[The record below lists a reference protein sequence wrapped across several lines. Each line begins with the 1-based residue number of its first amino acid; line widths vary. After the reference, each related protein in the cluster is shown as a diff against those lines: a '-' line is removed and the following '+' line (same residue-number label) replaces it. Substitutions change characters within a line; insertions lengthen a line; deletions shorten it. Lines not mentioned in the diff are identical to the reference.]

1 MRKETDHSE
10 CAKKIEL
17 LLRTREEDFRELRH
31 QLAEMQRLLSTRL
44 EAHTQR
50 IAVIEASLARAR
62 EARLAV

>member
-1 MRKETDHSE
+1 MRNEADHSE

-50 IAVIEASLARAR
+50 IAVIEAALR
-62 EARLAV
+62 EARWPV